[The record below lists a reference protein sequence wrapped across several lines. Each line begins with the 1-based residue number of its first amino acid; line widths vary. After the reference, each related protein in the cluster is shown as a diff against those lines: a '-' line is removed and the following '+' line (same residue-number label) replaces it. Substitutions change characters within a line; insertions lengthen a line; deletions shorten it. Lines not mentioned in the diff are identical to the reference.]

1 MKRYKITL
9 PTPERCT
16 ELGIK
21 FEGLAIRTQMWLV
34 GVCHG
39 VAFTKTANLR
49 ATDNIRFN
57 LFLTTKQA
65 CSVETNSRSM
75 IEQVSDHLHQY
86 GCTVTPIA
94 PEPPP
99 ARAWLSTSSRLGVTG
114 EWDEMPH

>member
-57 LFLTTKQA
+57 LFLTTKQSF
-65 CSVETNSRSM
+65 SVETNSRSM